1 MSETKVLT
9 TDQLPQVLGE
19 LRAGDRVLLS
29 GTIYT
34 ARDAAHKRIF
44 QLLDEGK
51 PLPFEL
57 KGAVI
62 YYAGPTPGQQ
72 GMAVGA
78 CGPTT
83 AGRMDGFAPRLLDLG
98 LTAMIGKGER
108 SQNVVDAIV
117 RNGACYFAAVGGAGA
132 LIAKCIKTA
141 QVIAFDELGCES
153 VKRQEVEN
161 LPLTVAGDIPGT
173 APVSST
179 SLPIPT
185 TPPRYRSVHPRS
197 AAHPTP

>member
-108 SQNVVDAIV
+108 SDSVKQALIRNKGVYLCAI
-117 RNGACYFAAVGGAGA
+117 GGAGA
-132 LIAKCIKTA
+132 LACRCIK
-141 QVIAFDELGCES
+141 QCEVIAFEDLGCES
-153 VKRQEVEN
+153 IKR
-161 LPLTVAGDIPGT
+161 LTLKRFPLIVATDCHGVDIF
-173 APVSST
+173 T
-179 SLPIPT
+179 SG
-185 TPPRYRSVHPRS
+185 RQAYKKEEK
-197 AAHPTP
+197 

>member
-78 CGPTT
+78 
-83 AGRMDGFAPRLLDLG
+83 A
-98 LTAMIGKGER
+98 
-108 SQNVVDAIV
+108 
-117 RNGACYFAAVGGAGA
+117 
-132 LIAKCIKTA
+132 
-141 QVIAFDELGCES
+141 
-153 VKRQEVEN
+153 
-161 LPLTVAGDIPGT
+161 
-173 APVSST
+173 
-179 SLPIPT
+179 
-185 TPPRYRSVHPRS
+185 
-197 AAHPTP
+197 

>member
-108 SQNVVDAIV
+108 SQDVVDAIV

-153 VKRQEVEN
+153 VKRMEVEN
-161 LPLTVAGDIPGT
+161 LPLTVAVDSQGNDLFKIG
-173 APVSST
+173 
-179 SLPIPT
+179 
-185 TPPRYRSVHPRS
+185 RSQY
-197 AAHPTP
+197 AT

>member
-1 MSETKVLT
+1 MSEAIALT
-9 TDQLPQVLGE
+9 TDQLPQRLGT
-19 LRAGDRVLLS
+19 LKAGDRVLLT

-51 PLPFEL
+51 PLPFPL

-83 AGRMDGFAPRLLDLG
+83 AGRMDAFAPRLLDLG

-108 SQNVVDAIV
+108 SQPVVDAIV

-132 LIAKCIKTA
+132 LIARCIKSA

-153 VKRQEVEN
+153 VKRMQVED
-161 LPLTVAGDIPGT
+161 LPLTVAIDSRGNDLFREG
-173 APVSST
+173 
-179 SLPIPT
+179 
-185 TPPRYRSVHPRS
+185 R
-197 AAHPTP
+197 AAYCRI